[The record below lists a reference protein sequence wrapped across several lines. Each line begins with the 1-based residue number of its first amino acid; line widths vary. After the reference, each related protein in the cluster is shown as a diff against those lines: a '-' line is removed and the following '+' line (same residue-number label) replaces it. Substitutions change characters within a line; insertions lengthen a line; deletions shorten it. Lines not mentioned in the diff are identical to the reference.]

1 MYAYATLVLYFV
13 GFANSN
19 DVNVDNRSK
28 HVCCCCCCC
37 CCCYYYCISQVIG
50 DKKGGHTAGIL
61 LHERGMNDLQ
71 EIMDT
76 VGVPLKFIH
85 IVRNPFDNIATMSLR
100 ELKDRETA
108 TMVTVL
114 DN

>member
-1 MYAYATLVLYFV
+1 M
-13 GFANSN
+13 
-19 DVNVDNRSK
+19 
-28 HVCCCCCCC
+28 
-37 CCCYYYCISQVIG
+37 IG
-50 DKKGGHTAGIL
+50 DKKGGNTAEIL
-61 LHERGMNDLQ
+61 QHERGMNDLQ

-85 IVRNPFDNIATMSLR
+85 IVRNPFDNIATLSLR
-100 ELKDRETA
+100 ELKERGTA